1 MSKKHPKKK
10 QPEIPPH
17 ERYAVSKG
25 IYTMNLLPF
34 EYLRLVLDRLENKI
48 WLEGK
53 IEDMWL
59 QITPKWNLK
68 FSEVPS

>member
-1 MSKKHPKKK
+1 LSKKPPKKK

-17 ERYAVSKG
+17 ERYAISKG

-34 EYLRLVLDRLENKI
+34 EYLRLVLDRVENKL

-53 IEDMWL
+53 YQDIWL
-59 QITPKWNLK
+59 QITPKITPK
-68 FSEVPS
+68 ISEVS